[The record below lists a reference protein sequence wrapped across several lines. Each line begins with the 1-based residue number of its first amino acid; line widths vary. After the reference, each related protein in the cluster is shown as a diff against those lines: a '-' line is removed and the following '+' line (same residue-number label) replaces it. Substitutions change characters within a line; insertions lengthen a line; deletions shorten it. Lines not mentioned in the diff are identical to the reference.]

1 MENVLETPQY
11 VTADTNVLMD
21 DEQMFKQFTYHGI
34 QVPWNL
40 EIPFRWSFYLHQ
52 LVTYHQVG

>member
-1 MENVLETPQY
+1 MKNVLETPQH
-11 VTADTNVLMD
+11 VTADTNVL
-21 DEQMFKQFTYHGI
+21 FKQFTYHGI
-34 QVPWNL
+34 QVLWNL